1 MRGRFQRFGW
11 LVLPGLLVA
20 CREPGVSVNVP
31 GEAVAVGALLPL
43 SVSDDC
49 QGGGKLSFC
58 SADSLVSVDS
68 FKVDDER
75 VATLLRMEELNE
87 GLRTSDALVIAAR
100 ASGSTALSIEATFDD
115 GSVRTFD
122 GKVSVKRADR
132 MTLSHRCT
140 ASEPDDLNL
149 FPVGAEVSLSAQ
161 LLAGTEELQ
170 GEHQKDLLEGAGITR
185 RQGFLKDNNYAWTVP
200 EAGDFMF
207 TSPIFG
213 EVAGSYRGYD
223 LASLSIASVRRKY
236 EGPTRYKTFIAFD
249 AELSVDGKR
258 PCKLPPVTVDVLTPT
273 ICDGHDGVT
282 TWVTDDPA
290 YGLSVRALQ
299 SGTCE
304 FTVSVT
310 GTETSFAVQTEIEA
324 TEVPIPVVDP
334 CEGVSCETAPASC
347 VEGSELA
354 KQACCVECV
363 PVPDAAE
370 CEVERVTWDELYESQ
385 LAAATACNVDAD
397 CAPVVLTT
405 GCRNYC
411 YVALNTEQTVAFMNA
426 ISEKYY
432 TSCPAC
438 RVDNAVPPCGGDGR
452 TYCKSGTCSMLR
464 P

>member
-1 MRGRFQRFGW
+1 MLEFLQKFGW
-11 LVLPGLLVA
+11 LALPSLLVA
-20 CREPGVSVNVP
+20 CLEPGVAVNVP
-31 GEAVAVGALLPL
+31 GDAVAVGALLPL
-43 SVSDDC
+43 NVSDDC
-49 QGGGKLSFC
+49 KGGGKFNFC
-58 SADSLVSVDS
+58 TTDSLVSVDA
-68 FKVDDER
+68 FTVDDEH

-87 GLRTSDALVIAAR
+87 GLRTSDALVIAAK
-100 ASGSTALSIEATFDD
+100 APGSTALSIEATFDD

-132 MTLSHRCT
+132 MTLSHRCR
-140 ASEPDDLNL
+140 ASEPDDLDL
-149 FPVGAEVSLSAQ
+149 FPVGAEVSLSVQ

-185 RQGFLKDNNYAWTVP
+185 RQGFLKANDYAWTVP
-200 EAGDFMF
+200 EAGNF
-207 TSPIFG
+207 TLNSPIFG
-213 EVAGSYRGYD
+213 DFAANYRGYD

-236 EGPTRYKTFIAFD
+236 EGATRYKAFIAFD

-258 PCKLPPVTVDVLTPT
+258 PCEVPPVTIEVLTPT
-273 ICDGHDGVT
+273 ICDGRDGVA

-290 YGLSVRALQ
+290 YGLAVRALS

-304 FTVSVT
+304 FTVSVA
-310 GTETSFAVQTEIEA
+310 GTETTFPVQTEIEA
-324 TEVPIPVVDP
+324 TDVPIPVVDP
-334 CEGVSCETAPASC
+334 CEGISCEPAPVSCA
-347 VEGSELA
+347 EGSELA
-354 KQACCVECV
+354 KLACCVECV

-370 CEVERVTWDELYESQ
+370 CQVERVTWDELYESQ
-385 LAAATACNVDAD
+385 LAGATACTVDAD

-411 YVALNTEQTVAFMNA
+411 YVALSTEQTPAFMNA

-432 TSCPAC
+432 TSCSAC
-438 RVDNAVPPCGGDGR
+438 MVDNAVPPCGGDGR